1 MPSLTPA
8 STPSPTPTPAS
19 APAPAPAPATQA
31 TPSPSDSVPD
41 FFSAIESHF
50 AEPAPAATP
59 APEPV
64 EKKEAPAPKESDTPA
79 TTKPASPKAKDF
91 DVIKTQRDE
100 ARNEIATLQ
109 TTLKDLQAKLAAAES
124 ATTEF
129 SSLREKATVQEKELA
144 AVNVAKSPE
153 YQDAVEKPAAKIR
166 DATTKLMARYKL
178 DNSRVLDAF
187 AESDPAI
194 QNELVSEL
202 ASTMNARDQF
212 QFYQLVDDF
221 NAVAAKRE
229 ELQSRSQEAWQ
240 EIQHN
245 RTKEQEAAKKAS
257 EQSWKEAEGKVWN
270 AFETRV
276 PQIKAL
282 GNIQDIRNQVQTRH
296 ISELSV
302 EEQAYSA
309 MAGLFLPG
317 LVKELSSTQSKVHEL
332 ETSLAKF
339 TQATPGAGS
348 GGSSSNI
355 EDDVSSGGFLD
366 QIERRFSGG

>member
-1 MPSLTPA
+1 MSSPTPA
-8 STPSPTPTPAS
+8 PTPSPAPTPTPAPTPA
-19 APAPAPAPATQA
+19 APS
-31 TPSPSDSVPD
+31 TPSPSSNSPD

-50 AEPAPAATP
+50 AEPASTP
-59 APEPV
+59 NAPTQPT
-64 EKKEAPAPKESDTPA
+64 EKKEASTPKEADTPA
-79 TTKPASPKAKDF
+79 ASKPASPKAKDF

-100 ARNEIATLQ
+100 ARNELTTLQ
-109 TTLKDLQAKLAAAES
+109 TTLKDLQAKLAAAE
-124 ATTEF
+124 ATTTEF

-153 YQDAVEKPAAKIR
+153 YQEAVEKPAAKIR
-166 DATTKLMARYKL
+166 DATNKLMARYKL

-187 AESDPAI
+187 AESDPGV

-221 NAVAAKRE
+221 NAVASKRE

-240 EIQHN
+240 EIQHK
-245 RTKEQEAAKKAS
+245 RTQEQEAAKKAG
-257 EQSWKEAEGKVWN
+257 EKSWKEAEGKVWN

-282 GNIQDIRNQVQTRH
+282 GNIESIRNQVQTRH

-317 LVKELSSTQSKVHEL
+317 LVKELSSSQGKIHEL

-339 TQATPGAGS
+339 TQATPGAGG
-348 GGSSSNI
+348 GGSSSNM
-355 EDDVSSGGFLD
+355 EDDTSSGGFLD